1 MSRLFR
7 ESAGSVDSKGIL
19 FVLFYLLFYVAGY
32 AFGILVVFMGLR
44 DKVGEVVIEE
54 EDAISEDEMVRIMN
68 EQGPNN

>member
-7 ESAGSVDSKGIL
+7 ESAGSVDNKGIL
-19 FVLFYLLFYVAGY
+19 FVLFYFLFYVMGY

-44 DKVGEVVIEE
+44 YEVGEMIIEE
-54 EDAISEDEMVRIMN
+54 EDAISEEEMVRIMN

>member
-44 DKVGEVVIEE
+44 DKVGEMVVEDEE
-54 EDAISEDEMVRIMN
+54 AISEDEMVRIMN

>member
-7 ESAGSVDSKGIL
+7 ESAESVGNKGIL